1 MWCCSFFL
9 LLFFLFLQCLIFICD
24 ILLFLLSEASHVS
37 LDSDISEFMPELQS
51 LEAQAAL
58 DVPLMSQDPLE
69 VEETKEVSASSNE
82 GSKTTTRRRKGG
94 KGSGDDDSVISPVS
108 AQGMCGVWSFFY

>member
-1 MWCCSFFL
+1 MLHFT
-9 LLFFLFLQCLIFICD
+9 LFPI
-24 ILLFLLSEASHVS
+24 LSETSSVS

-69 VEETKEVSASSNE
+69 VEEMKEISASAKE
-82 GSKTTTRRRKGG
+82 GSTTTRRRKGG

-108 AQGMCGVWSFFY
+108 AQGMYEWDYSVREVFLDRIIVHYRSLRS

>member
-1 MWCCSFFL
+1 M
-9 LLFFLFLQCLIFICD
+9 
-24 ILLFLLSEASHVS
+24 S

-69 VEETKEVSASSNE
+69 VEETEEVSATSKE
-82 GSKTTTRRRKGG
+82 GSTTGKSTRRRKGG

-108 AQGMCGVWSFFY
+108 TQGV

>member
-1 MWCCSFFL
+1 M
-9 LLFFLFLQCLIFICD
+9 
-24 ILLFLLSEASHVS
+24 S

-69 VEETKEVSASSNE
+69 VEQTDEMGPQARKDKS
-82 GSKTTTRRRKGG
+82 TTTRRRKGP
-94 KGSGDDDSVISPVS
+94 KGSPGDDDSIISPVS
-108 AQGMCGVWSFFY
+108 GQGL

>member
-1 MWCCSFFL
+1 M
-9 LLFFLFLQCLIFICD
+9 
-24 ILLFLLSEASHVS
+24 S

-69 VEETKEVSASSNE
+69 VEETEGVGVAAKE
-82 GSKTTTRRRKGG
+82 GSTKTTTTRRRKGG
-94 KGSGDDDSVISPVS
+94 KSSGEDDSVISPVS
-108 AQGMCGVWSFFY
+108 TQGMYEMK

>member
-1 MWCCSFFL
+1 M
-9 LLFFLFLQCLIFICD
+9 
-24 ILLFLLSEASHVS
+24 S

-69 VEETKEVSASSNE
+69 VEQTEEVGGKAMNGGGASA
-82 GSKTTTRRRKGG
+82 RRRKGR
-94 KGSGDDDSVISPVS
+94 KGSPGNDDSVPSPVS
-108 AQGMCGVWSFFY
+108 GAGQ

>member
-1 MWCCSFFL
+1 MHG
-9 LLFFLFLQCLIFICD
+9 LIA
-24 ILLFLLSEASHVS
+24 EASHVS

-69 VEETKEVSASSNE
+69 VEQTEEAGGQAKNGSGAS
-82 GSKTTTRRRKGG
+82 TRRRKGR
-94 KGSGDDDSVISPVS
+94 KGSPGDDDSIASPVS
-108 AQGMCGVWSFFY
+108 GAG